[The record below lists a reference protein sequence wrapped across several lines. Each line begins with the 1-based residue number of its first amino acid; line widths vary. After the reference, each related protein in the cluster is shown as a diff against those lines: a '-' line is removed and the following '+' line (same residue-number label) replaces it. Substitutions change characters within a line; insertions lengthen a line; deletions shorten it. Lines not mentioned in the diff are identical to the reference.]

1 MTLKFSDISAP
12 TPTPE
17 SLAATYAAINARLD
31 AGDLAGAVADWETAR
46 RACEDWGSLTHL
58 RFEQDTADA
67 ARKAAMDYKDEI
79 SPSITNHETAFKQRL
94 LAHPDRQAVEKA
106 AGAYALRLWES
117 DVTTFKPEIEPDLQE
132 EAKLQSRYTALL
144 SSAKII
150 FDGKETNLSGLGP
163 YAQSLER
170 DVRHRAAQAR
180 WGFFA
185 ENAAEFD
192 EIYDS
197 LVKVRA
203 RIAHKLGYESFTEL
217 GYRRMRRTDYNEAD
231 VASYRA
237 QVLQH
242 VTPLLAKFFE
252 QRRRDEGWDKF
263 YAWDEPVIDP
273 KGNVEPA
280 GDETFLR
287 GQAQK
292 MFEAMDGRLAD
303 FYRKMNEDGF
313 MDLDN
318 RPAKAPGGFCTSFPT
333 PGMPFI
339 F

>member
-197 LVKVRA
+197 LVKVRPASRISWAMRALPNSATGACGAPIITRRMWRPTA
-203 RIAHKLGYESFTEL
+203 RRCCNTSHRCWPNSSNSAAGTKAGTSFT
-217 GYRRMRRTDYNEAD
+217 
-231 VASYRA
+231 
-237 QVLQH
+237 
-242 VTPLLAKFFE
+242 
-252 QRRRDEGWDKF
+252 
-263 YAWDEPVIDP
+263 
-273 KGNVEPA
+273 
-280 GDETFLR
+280 
-287 GQAQK
+287 
-292 MFEAMDGRLAD
+292 
-303 FYRKMNEDGF
+303 
-313 MDLDN
+313 
-318 RPAKAPGGFCTSFPT
+318 PGTSR
-333 PGMPFI
+333 
-339 F
+339 